1 MPSVK
6 SDKTLAGIAAK
17 VGGSNLSVG
26 NLKLAGVNPSFGL
39 HSGCYSLFPV
49 LTLIYLL
56 LRLKR
61 PRS

>member
-17 VGGSNLSVG
+17 VGESNLSVG
-26 NLKLAGVNPSFGL
+26 NLKLAGFNRSFGL
-39 HSGCYSLFPV
+39 HSGRYSLFLV
-49 LTLIYLL
+49 LTLICRP

-61 PRS
+61 RRN